1 MEAKLILANK
11 TMSSMEIAELTER
24 NHKDV
29 MRSIRDMEPAWVKI
43 NGRNFALVEY
53 RDAKGEMRPM
63 YQLTKTEC
71 LYVATKFN
79 DEARAKLVIRWE
91 QLENERRELSRK
103 ELAMMVLQA
112 EEERERLLIANT
124 EQQKTI
130 EAQAPKV
137 LFADSVSA
145 SKTSILIGDL
155 AKILKQNGVEIG
167 SKRLFDWMRRSGY
180 LIKQKGLSYNMPTQ
194 KAMNLKLF
202 EIKETVITHSDG
214 HTSINK
220 TVKVTGNGQIHFVN
234 KFLNRAI
241 SSISEIITANTSAS
255 LAGTPSR

>member
-1 MEAKLILANK
+1 
-11 TMSSMEIAELTER
+11 MSSLEIAELAGRE
-24 NHKDV
+24 HKNV
-29 MRSIRDMEPAWVKI
+29 MQSIRNMEPAWNKVTGLNFQLSEYKDST
-43 NGRNFALVEY
+43 GRKLPCYE
-53 RDAKGEMRPM
+53 
-63 YQLTKTEC
+63 LTKREV
-71 LYVATKFN
+71 LFVSSKF
-79 DEARAKLVIRWE
+79 DDVTRAKLVIRWE

-112 EEERERLLIANT
+112 EEEKERLQIANT
-124 EQQKTI
+124 EQQRTI

-214 HTSINK
+214 HTSISK

-241 SSISEIITANTSAS
+241 SSISEIITAGTSAS
-255 LAGTPSR
+255 LAGTPSH

>member
-1 MEAKLILANK
+1 
-11 TMSSMEIAELTER
+11 
-24 NHKDV
+24 
-29 MRSIRDMEPAWVKI
+29 
-43 NGRNFALVEY
+43 
-53 RDAKGEMRPM
+53 
-63 YQLTKTEC
+63 
-71 LYVATKFN
+71 
-79 DEARAKLVIRWE
+79 
-91 QLENERRELSRK
+91 
-103 ELAMMVLQA
+103 MVLQA
-112 EEERERLLIANT
+112 EEEKERLLIANT

>member
-1 MEAKLILANK
+1 MEAKLILASK
-11 TMSSMEIAELTER
+11 TMSSLEIAELAGRE
-24 NHKDV
+24 HKNV
-29 MRSIRDMEPAWVKI
+29 MQSIRNMEPAWNKVTGLNFQLSEYKDST
-43 NGRNFALVEY
+43 GRKLPCYE
-53 RDAKGEMRPM
+53 
-63 YQLTKTEC
+63 LTKREV
-71 LYVATKFN
+71 LFVSSKF
-79 DEARAKLVIRWE
+79 DDVTRAKLVIRWE

-112 EEERERLLIANT
+112 EEEKERLQIANT
-124 EQQKTI
+124 EQQRTI

-214 HTSINK
+214 HTSISK

-241 SSISEIITANTSAS
+241 SSISEIITAGTSAS
-255 LAGTPSR
+255 LAGTPSH